1 MFLGEAVVLPA
12 TVRSGRAVTALGELP
27 VRAADGVGRVLVRP
41 EQLRIVPG
49 AVPTATVA
57 DVLFHGPDSTILL
70 RVDDAAGRPGA
81 GELVRCRTADPA
93 TPGVGDRVAV
103 CVEGT
108 VPFFPG

>member
-1 MFLGEAVVLPA
+1 M
-12 TVRSGRAVTALGELP
+12 
-27 VRAADGVGRVLVRP
+27 LVRP

-103 CVEGT
+103 CVEGA